1 MIAYRQCLSELPPM
15 LCGLSCCGRESGAE
29 EDTSKDIENFR
40 QWQPMAARQ
49 QTVSKRGRHWL
60 KLSRKRYRRR
70 KIYYNCRSQET
81 NEYFMLC
88 KSTRMRRGSWEGKH
102 THTQALPTFP
112 AKFTLKGAPARSHNF
127 LLTKVFAVK
136 CHRSNLQE
144 VRTQMLPTST
154 SWRTNYTHAHQRQTF

>member
-1 MIAYRQCLSELPPM
+1 M
-15 LCGLSCCGRESGAE
+15 AE
-29 EDTSKDIENFR
+29 
-40 QWQPMAARQ
+40 RQ

-88 KSTRMRRGSWEGKH
+88 KSTWWGCRRKGCVGGKH
-102 THTQALPTFP
+102 TRYPTPNTHAHTLHTQALPTFP

-144 VRTQMLPTST
+144 VRTQNSLTPKARKTIPIREQQRSKKQGK
-154 SWRTNYTHAHQRQTF
+154 SFKDQENLRTP